1 MAEKDFVK
9 LKNVTKIYQMGEVQI
24 RAVTALIFPLIKVN
38 L

>member
-9 LKNVTKIYQMGEVQI
+9 LKNVTKIYQMGEVQM
-24 RAVTALIFPLIKVN
+24 ALIFPLIKAN